1 MPSSDPKP
9 KLSPFQA
16 LKTNPE
22 VDNAE
27 MINNRLRLANRTNAS
42 LRMRS
47 SEQLKGC
54 LRFPEPTPAVPPA
67 AAGAPSARSPVYTR
81 TMLLERRRQERT
93 HDEVQ
98 LPPYLHPTRACA
110 RNLSA
115 ALLRWS
121 RNYGSLGLTVQRAT
135 DILFLAD
142 DRL

>member
-98 LPPYLHPTRACA
+98 HPPPHP
-110 RNLSA
+110 
-115 ALLRWS
+115 LLQK
-121 RNYGSLGLTVQRAT
+121 QRKK
-135 DILFLAD
+135 
-142 DRL
+142 